1 MNYVYGCPRNKRHP
15 RQAVTHGMN
24 ESPVIK
30 CAKCGSIMQRI
41 PQPFRFGILGKADR
55 MVVNWLDHNF
65 ERKRR
70 GLPLV
75 NKHKCTEPYPENA
88 TPKCW
93 LDTPARSKPDGN

>member
-1 MNYVYGCPRNKRHP
+1 MTYVYGCPKDKTHP
-15 RQAVTHGMN
+15 RREVQHAMGANPTV
-24 ESPVIK
+24 K
-30 CAKCGSIMQRI
+30 CERCRATMRRI

-75 NKHKCTEPYPENA
+75 NKYKCTEPHPEDQ
-88 TPKCW
+88 TPACW
-93 LDTPARSKPDGN
+93 LDTPKRSK